1 MGMCWLEHGERA
13 ARKGHMP
20 GAACMEGVSA
30 FVMQDDNSSIASKD
44 LKVFD
49 YLGIDDKTL
58 GACCAGD
65 DGDQPTID

>member
-1 MGMCWLEHGERA
+1 
-13 ARKGHMP
+13 MP